1 MMQADAAL
9 TAVTRFG
16 LGPKPHDIA
25 RIRSD
30 PRGYVRDQCF
40 VDGAAIPDDPALMDH
55 DTLRQAFRN
64 AQLPFREAV
73 RTLRDATD
81 DNREMLEAAR
91 QALAQDRRDMRRGIQ
106 EAEIGGRFRHGAT
119 TDNPFVERLVLFW
132 SNHFTVNFRMGIV
145 LAVTT
150 GLFEREAIR
159 ANVLGYFE
167 DMLSTAVLHP
177 AMLNYLDN
185 QRSIGPNSRAGR
197 RRGNVKV
204 NENLARE
211 VLELHTLGVNGGY
224 TQDDVVELALALT
237 GWRGGFSARER
248 SPAFARRWH
257 EPGYRTVLGKTYPA
271 GGADQVRP
279 ILADLA
285 KHPATAKHLA
295 GKLARHFVG
304 DTASQALIADL
315 ETAYRDTGGDLR
327 EMAIVLAEHEDA
339 WTPPPAKTV
348 PPYDFMVA
356 TARATGV
363 NDVPVQFIRQASRA
377 MAHEIWSAP
386 SPAGWPDAD
395 NAFLGGDSLLERVD
409 FARAFSRRY
418 ATTRD
423 VKGLA
428 DSLYGDLLDPFLEE
442 AIVRA
447 EDHYQG
453 LVLLL
458 MSPTFHRR

>member
-1 MMQADAAL
+1 MQADAAL

-16 LGPKPHDIA
+16 LGPKPGDIA

-30 PRGYVRDQCF
+30 PRGYVREQCF
-40 VDGAAIPDDPALMDH
+40 VADAAVPNDPALMDH
-55 DTLRQAFRN
+55 ETLRETFRN
-64 AQLPFREAV
+64 AQLPFRELA
-73 RTLRDATD
+73 RELRNAND
-81 DNREMLEAAR
+81 DNREMLQIER
-91 QALAQDRRDMRRGIQ
+91 DALAQGRRDMRRSIQ
-106 EAEIGGRFRHGAT
+106 VAEIGGRFRHGAN
-119 TDNPFVERLVLFW
+119 TDTPFVERLVLFW

-145 LAVTT
+145 MGVTT

-159 ANVLGYFE
+159 ANVLGHFE
-167 DMLSTAVLHP
+167 DMLTTAVLHP

-197 RRGNVKV
+197 RRGDVKV

-224 TQDDVVELALALT
+224 TQADVVELALALT
-237 GWRGGFSARER
+237 GWRGGFAARDR
-248 SPAFARRWH
+248 APAFARRWH
-257 EPGYRTVLGKTYPA
+257 EPGFRTVLGKNYPA

-285 KHPATAKHLA
+285 KHPSTAKHLA
-295 GKLARHFVG
+295 GKLARHFAG
-304 DTASQALIADL
+304 DKASEALTTDL

-327 EMAIVLAEHEDA
+327 EMAIVLVEHEDA
-339 WTPPPAKTV
+339 WAPPPVKTV
-348 PPYDFMVA
+348 PPYDFIVA
-356 TARATGV
+356 AARATGV
-363 NDVPVQFIRQASRA
+363 KDLPVPFIRQASRA
-377 MAHEIWSAP
+377 MAHEVWSAP

-395 NAFLGGDSLLERVD
+395 DAFLGGDSLLERVD
-409 FARAFSRRY
+409 FARAFARRF
-418 ATTRD
+418 AKTRD

-428 DSLYGDLLDPFLEE
+428 DNLYGDLLDPFLEE
-442 AIVRA
+442 AIARA